1 MISNKV
7 KLALGQKLVFRGN
20 RLQVVGENNKPVD
33 IFSENPVPQKRKYN
47 NKKPVVDGITFDSK
61 AEAERYFE
69 LVILEKSGEISEL
82 KRQVKYVLIPEQ
94 REPDYTDKKGKVHKG
109 RLLERE
115 CSYFADFTY
124 KDHNGSLV
132 VEDTKGMRTREYIIK
147 RKLMLYKYG
156 IIVKET

>member
-7 KLALGQKLVFRGN
+7 KLAPGQKLVFRGN

-33 IFSENPVPQKRKYN
+33 IFSENSALHNKKYN
-47 NKKPVVDGITFDSK
+47 NEKPVIDGIMFDSK
-61 AEAERYFE
+61 AEAERYSE
-69 LVILEKSGEISEL
+69 LIILEKSGEISEL

-94 REPDYTDKKGKVHKG
+94 RETDYTDKKGKIHKG

-124 KDHNGSLV
+124 KDHNGNLV